1 MFKRPPIPY
10 TTLQI
15 KNFFLCFY
23 RLSEMKLKQEDC
35 VTLANVLQSDSA
47 LTELHL
53 EDIRTGEEGDLGV
66 VLSALTDH
74 HCKLNKLR

>member
-1 MFKRPPIPY
+1 MLKRPPVTY

-15 KNFFLCFY
+15 KNLFLCFY
-23 RLSEMKLKQEDC
+23 RLSKMELNQEDC
-35 VTLANVLQSDSA
+35 GTLANVLQSDSA

-53 EDIRTGEEGDLGV
+53 EGISTAIGANLGV

-74 HCKLNKLR
+74 HCKLTKLR

>member
-1 MFKRPPIPY
+1 MKRPPVTY

-15 KNFFLCFY
+15 KNLFLCFY
-23 RLSEMKLKQEDC
+23 RLSKMELNQEDC
-35 VTLANVLQSDSA
+35 DTLANVLQSDSA

-53 EDIRTGEEGDLGV
+53 EDIRTKWNTNLGV

>member
-1 MFKRPPIPY
+1 MWLY
-10 TTLQI
+10 
-15 KNFFLCFY
+15 
-23 RLSEMKLKQEDC
+23 QEDC
-35 VTLANVLQSDSA
+35 DALANVLQSDSA

-74 HCKLNKLR
+74 HCKLNKFR